1 MPDKPLTIAT
11 YAAGASLAAITLIY
25 VFGPT
30 FFIDGDSSTTSSSAR
45 KKGVVGLF
53 NTANDCFINSVLQ
66 SLAGLGDLRVYL
78 IRETH
83 RRKLDGPSV
92 YQYLPDCEGKDGKGV
107 EPWKLEGLQQGIV
120 TRALKEVLDGL
131 NERPIYKKTISAG
144 PFVVALEQ
152 AFRQRISRQQQDA
165 QEFLQVVAERLC
177 DEYHAGQKARE
188 KARQRLWSSG
198 HSEGFD
204 GLRVIVRTVG
214 ESDDQLGADA
224 PQATKPLDHLTDLDR
239 SSASAQLSTTV
250 ASEGRSGDSG
260 DEGFPFE
267 GKLESQIECLICHF
281 KPKPSVSSF
290 VTLTLNVPQK
300 NSTLNDC
307 FDGLFQT
314 EYIDDFK
321 CDKCRLLHAVQTLSI
336 EAQKSRSDG
345 ERAIIESDIT
355 KLEAAIVE
363 DPEKP
368 PKGVTLPDIKFA
380 PRRRIGRHIRITSFP
395 KIMAIHLSR
404 SIFDPASMSLKNM
417 AKVVFPER
425 LPLGG
430 ILDQKKYKLLGV
442 VTHKGSHYSG
452 HYESFRRQNVYPP
465 FSTPN
470 TINLSGVFSPMPSPD
485 TSLAP
490 SPRLTAVKLQKGL
503 ESLSPGSEPATLAS
517 PYSTSPET
525 PQASSSLS
533 PSPSPSPS
541 LSAPST
547 RPSSMSGTRCSTSQ
561 PPIPAATSN
570 PRDMADSAYQK
581 SKTPGIRG
589 SLNIPSPR
597 PEKVATKASSIAD
610 VSRLVRKKKQNNRWW
625 RISDEKV
632 KESRTSEVLSMQ
644 KEVYLLFYELERQTE
659 DLAP

>member
-30 FFIDGDSSTTSSSAR
+30 FFIDGDSSTASSSTR

-53 NTANDCFINSVLQ
+53 NAANDCFINSVLQ
-66 SLAGLGDLRVYL
+66 SLAGLGELRIYL

-83 RRKLDGPSV
+83 RRKSDGPGV
-92 YQYLPDCEGKDGKGV
+92 YEYVPDGEVKDGKRI
-107 EPWKLEGLQQGIV
+107 ESWKLEGLQQGIV

-177 DEYHAGQKARE
+177 DEYHAGRRART
-188 KARQRLWSSG
+188 KARQRYFTRKRSDG
-198 HSEGFD
+198 GE
-204 GLRVIVRTVG
+204 GLRAGVQAVG
-214 ESDDQLGADA
+214 EGGDHIRTDVPQGAE
-224 PQATKPLDHLTDLDR
+224 PLNCLADLDGGGVGDR
-239 SSASAQLSTTV
+239 LLVTV
-250 ASEGRSGDSG
+250 AGEGGDECDG

-267 GKLESQIECLICHF
+267 GKLESRIECLTCSF

-321 CDKCRLLHAVQTLSI
+321 CDKCRLLHAVQSLSI
-336 EAQKSRSDG
+336 EARKARSDR
-345 ERAIIESDIT
+345 ERSEIESDIAKIET
-355 KLEAAIVE
+355 AIVE

-368 PKGVTLPDIKFA
+368 PKDVTLPDIKFA
-380 PRRRIGRHIRITSFP
+380 PRRRIGRHIRIAVFP
-395 KIMAIHLSR
+395 KIMAVHLSR
-404 SIFDPASMSLKNM
+404 SIFDPSSSSLKNM

-442 VTHKGSHYSG
+442 VTHKGSHHSG

-470 TINLSGVFSPMPSPD
+470 AINPNGAFSPIPSPNI
-485 TSLAP
+485 SVAP
-490 SPRLTAVKLQKGL
+490 SPRLAAIKLQKGS
-503 ESLSPGSEPATLAS
+503 ESLPPSPSPSLMASEMS
-517 PYSTSPET
+517 PT
-525 PQASSSLS
+525 PSSQS

-541 LSAPST
+541 LSSPST
-547 RPSSMSGTRCSTSQ
+547 RPSSMSGTGRSVSQLPAPAPTS
-561 PPIPAATSN
+561 A
-570 PRDMADSAYQK
+570 PRDLPDSASQK
-581 SKTPGIRG
+581 SKASSAGG
-589 SLNIPSPR
+589 SLNILNHKSD
-597 PEKVATKASSIAD
+597 KVVTKASSIAD
-610 VSRLVRKKKQNNRWW
+610 MSRLARRKKQNNRWW

-632 KESRTSEVLSMQ
+632 KETRTSEVLSMQ
-644 KEVYLLFYELERQTE
+644 KEVYLLFYELERQVE

>member
-30 FFIDGDSSTTSSSAR
+30 FFFDGDSSTASSSAR
-45 KKGVVGLF
+45 RKGVVGLF

-66 SLAGLGDLRVYL
+66 SLAGLGELRIYL

-83 RRKLDGPSV
+83 RRRLDGPNV
-92 YQYLPDCEGKDGKGV
+92 YQYVPDGEGKGSKRI
-107 EPWKLEGLQQGIV
+107 ELWKLEGLQQGIV

-165 QEFLQVVAERLC
+165 QEFLQIVAERLC
-177 DEYHAGQKARE
+177 DEYHAGQKARA
-188 KARQRLWSSG
+188 KARQRFFVRERS
-198 HSEGFD
+198 D
-204 GLRVIVRTVG
+204 GGGGLKVVVQ
-214 ESDDQLGADA
+214 SVD
-224 PQATKPLDHLTDLDR
+224 
-239 SSASAQLSTTV
+239 
-250 ASEGRSGDSG
+250 EGRDPAGLDTSQNTESLKHLAGLDNDGDGARSPVVVG
-260 DEGFPFE
+260 GGGEDGSDSDEGFPFE
-267 GKLESQIECLICHF
+267 GKLESQIECLTCRF

-321 CDKCRLLHAVQTLSI
+321 CDKCRLLHAAQTLSA
-336 EAQKSRSDG
+336 EALRARSDG
-345 ERAIIESDIT
+345 ERVEIESDIT
-355 KLEAAIVE
+355 KIEMAIAE

-368 PKGVTLPDIKFA
+368 PKGITLPDIKFA
-380 PRRRIGRHIRITSFP
+380 PRRRIGRHIRITAFP

-404 SIFDPASMSLKNM
+404 SIFDPSSSSLKNM
-417 AKVVFPER
+417 AKVVFPEK

-442 VTHKGSHYSG
+442 VTHKGSHHSG

-470 TINLSGVFSPMPSPD
+470 AINPNGAFSPMPSPD
-485 TSLAP
+485 MSLAP
-490 SPRLTAVKLQKGL
+490 SPRLTAFKLQKGS
-503 ESLSPGSEPATLAS
+503 ESLPPSPEPAALPS
-517 PYSTSPET
+517 PYPM
-525 PQASSSLS
+525 SSDIYPTLPSLS
-533 PSPSPSPS
+533 PSSSPS
-541 LSAPST
+541 LSSPST
-547 RPSSMSGTRCSTSQ
+547 RPSSRTGRSASQ
-561 PPIPAATSN
+561 PPGPAPTSA
-570 PRDMADSAYQK
+570 PRDLPDNASQK
-581 SKTPGIRG
+581 SKATSART
-589 SLNIPSPR
+589 SLNIPNP
-597 PEKVATKASSIAD
+597 KVDKTVTKPSSIAD
-610 VSRLVRKKKQNNRWW
+610 VSKLVRRKKQNNRWW

-632 KESRTSEVLSMQ
+632 KESRTSEVLGMQ
-644 KEVYLLFYELERQTE
+644 KEVYLLFYELERQVG
-659 DLAP
+659 DLMP

>member
-30 FFIDGDSSTTSSSAR
+30 FFIDGDSSTASSSAR

-53 NTANDCFINSVLQ
+53 NAANDCFINSVLQ
-66 SLAGLGDLRVYL
+66 SLAGLGELRIYL

-83 RRKLDGPSV
+83 RRKLDGPGV
-92 YQYLPDCEGKDGKGV
+92 YQYVPDGEGKDSKHV
-107 EPWKLEGLQQGIV
+107 ESWKLEGLQQGIV

-177 DEYHAGQKARE
+177 DEYHAGQKARA
-188 KARQRLWSSG
+188 KARQRFFMRERSDGGEGLKVVVQAVDE
-198 HSEGFD
+198 SEDHIRTHASQDAVPFD
-204 GLRVIVRTVG
+204 YLA
-214 ESDDQLGADA
+214 E
-224 PQATKPLDHLTDLDR
+224 LDR
-239 SSASAQLSTTV
+239 GGVGARLPVTV
-250 ASEGRSGDSG
+250 ADGGGDGSDG

-267 GKLESQIECLICHF
+267 GKLESQIECLTCRF

-321 CDKCRLLHAVQTLSI
+321 CDKCRLLHAVRTLSI
-336 EAQKSRSDG
+336 EARRARSDM
-345 ERAIIESDIT
+345 ERSEIESDIT
-355 KLEAAIVE
+355 KIETAIVE

-368 PKGVTLPDIKFA
+368 PNGVTLPDIKFA
-380 PRRRIGRHIRITSFP
+380 PKRRIGRHIRITVFP
-395 KIMAIHLSR
+395 KIMAVHLSR
-404 SIFDPASMSLKNM
+404 SIFDPSSSSLKNM

-442 VTHKGSHYSG
+442 VTHKGSHHSG

-470 TINLSGVFSPMPSPD
+470 AINPNGAFSPIPSPNI
-485 TSLAP
+485 SVAP
-490 SPRLTAVKLQKGL
+490 SPRLTAIKLQEGS
-503 ESLSPGSEPATLAS
+503 ESLPPSPSPSSMGSEMSPTL
-517 PYSTSPET
+517 
-525 PQASSSLS
+525 SSQS

-541 LSAPST
+541 LSSPST
-547 RPSSMSGTRCSTSQ
+547 RPSSISGTGRSTSQ
-561 PPIPAATSN
+561 PPGPAPTSA
-570 PRDMADSAYQK
+570 PRDLPDSASQK
-581 SKTPGIRG
+581 SKAPSARG
-589 SLNIPSPR
+589 SLNIPNHKPD
-597 PEKVATKASSIAD
+597 KVVTKASSITD
-610 VSRLVRKKKQNNRWW
+610 VSRIARRKKQNNRWW

-632 KESRTSEVLSMQ
+632 KESRTSEVLGMQ
-644 KEVYLLFYELERQTE
+644 KEVYLLFYELEREAE